1 MAAIPYAIPT
11 TEIPVTPGPKP
22 KRTRTRRTIKRTDA
36 AKEFR
41 LKPADLDTLTP
52 TRQRDNPY
60 GGKVTFYKIDEVE
73 ALAERLREDP
83 STSQSLSRPPVTR
96 KKKDGSITK
105 TDAEA
110 HYSLQPVHLDGIKP
124 REVKKN
130 PHDESRSMYIYNV
143 VDVEEL
149 AKAVHGPPYRLPK
162 RPAKSFTS
170 LIPDLDED
178 DLYPGYHKWY

>member
-11 TEIPVTPGPKP
+11 ARIPATPEPKP

-52 TRQRDNPY
+52 ARQRDNPY

-83 STSQSLSRPPVTR
+83 SSSQSPNRPPVTR
-96 KKKDGSITK
+96 KKKGGSITK
-105 TDAEA
+105 TDAIA
-110 HYSLQPVHLDGIKP
+110 RYSLQAVHMDGIKP

-149 AKAVHGPPYRLPK
+149 AKGVHGPGYRLPK
-162 RPAKSFTS
+162 RPAKFFTM
-170 LIPDLDED
+170 PDLDED